1 MEEKKSMCKVVCMI
15 FFSKKNYKTM
25 SVWIVYVCAGFN
37 LLWNHFMT
45 ANSHKIN
52 ALFTNDIKP
61 LDDKFHMLSLTYT
74 YTFNKCWIYTVT
86 ALFYNQRNC
95 DFWHMQY

>member
-1 MEEKKSMCKVVCMI
+1 
-15 FFSKKNYKTM
+15 
-25 SVWIVYVCAGFN
+25 
-37 LLWNHFMT
+37 MT

-74 YTFNKCWIYTVT
+74 YTFNKC
-86 ALFYNQRNC
+86 
-95 DFWHMQY
+95 

>member
-1 MEEKKSMCKVVCMI
+1 MI

-25 SVWIVYVCAGFN
+25 SVWIVYVCAGFYI
-37 LLWNHFMT
+37 LWNHFMT

-61 LDDKFHMLSLTYT
+61 LDDKFHMVSLTYT